1 MHGHKNKAGGLGG
14 RSLPHLQTQ
23 YTFVSRVLKE
33 SIWVLLLCRV
43 CFVCFCCRG
52 GCCFCY
58 LSLHWPFTHLLVCRG
73 FTCRA
78 VGPGGGVNFALVLV
92 SGCVSFAV
100 GAGGVVFFAVAA
112 VGCRFAADAVDGGGG
127 YVLLLGP
134 PLAVRSLAA

>member
-23 YTFVSRVLKE
+23 YTSVSRVLKE
-33 SIWVLLLCRV
+33 SIWVLLLCRG
-43 CFVCFCCRG
+43 CFVCFCCRS

-78 VGPGGGVNFALVLV
+78 VGAGGGGNFALVLV

-100 GAGGVVFFAVAA
+100 GTGGVVLLLLLRWCVFLLLMPWM
-112 VGCRFAADAVDGGGG
+112 GGG

-134 PLAVRSLAA
+134 PLAVHSLAA